1 MPLSQLKTD
10 SGIDHDFNFLSAIER
25 ARQRAEKDVV
35 EARQLLSEKELR
47 PRNEDEVFQK
57 VWRGDELHHVPVQ
70 SQPYKRHGRPQEG
83 PAAIDSFDKHVRRRL
98 RYLDTE
104 AITMPKGMA
113 RQRENKTAWNRRTQ
127 TINWQVEW
135 LVYNA
140 SELDFTAQQPD
151 QPLRVLHKSLEGTP
165 LHSALAT
172 TLDWHRGQLDRQS
185 REQQQDPIE
194 TDDEADPD
202 SPKKRRKTHHGSSN
216 NTTTTNKKTP
226 PTPPTQNP
234 STTTWP
240 SAPYTAQYPLTTTW
254 SSTTTTAHLKT
265 TLEEQLAATW
275 RFYLVKPAVQTTTT
289 TRISPS
295 NPTDPPRNNRPASKT
310 RTIVPLGSAETLTDV
325 LRGRTVV
332 EFPTLLAI
340 PGGVPVPGG
349 YVVGEFERRAARVVK
364 ENGVGGGGGEGEGEG
379 GGYIP
384 GSGGDKNNNRKRGF
398 EGRGNNG
405 NNKSWDRGKGTGAN
419 AGAMGGSG
427 RGAGWKRARFGDAE
441 KRHATDPEAV
451 QGVPPFEAEEGEV
464 NSDGDEVMDEA
475 LPLPLPR
482 GGRIDGLLMDVDGDR
497 SSVTVG
503 REEKEDG
510 EVLEGMEEG
519 RPQGGGLVDYG
530 SSDEDD

>member
-47 PRNEDEVFQK
+47 PRNEDKVFQK
-57 VWRGDELHHVPVQ
+57 VWHGDELHHVPVQ
-70 SQPYKRHGRPQEG
+70 SQPYKKHGRPQDG
-83 PAAIDSFDKHVRRRL
+83 PAVIDSFDKHVRRRL

-140 SELDFTAQQPD
+140 SELGFTAQQPG

-185 REQQQDPIE
+185 REQQQDPID
-194 TDDEADPD
+194 TDDEADPE
-202 SPKKRRKTHHGSSN
+202 SLKKRRKTHHGSSN
-216 NTTTTNKKTP
+216 NTTTNNKKTP
-226 PTPPTQNP
+226 PTPPTQDP
-234 STTTWP
+234 TTTTWP
-240 SAPYTAQYPLTTTW
+240 AAPYTAQYPLTTAW
-254 SSTTTTAHLKT
+254 SSTTTTAHLDT

-275 RFYLVKPAVQTTTT
+275 RFYLVKAAVQTTTSRT
-289 TRISPS
+289 SPS
-295 NPTDPPRNNRPASKT
+295 NTDPPRNNKPDSKT
-310 RTIVPLGSAETLTDV
+310 RTIVPLDSAETLTGV

-332 EFPTLLAI
+332 EFPTLLAV
-340 PGGVPVPGG
+340 PSGLPVPGG
-349 YVVGEFERRAARVVK
+349 YAVGEFERRAARVVK
-364 ENGVGGGGGEGEGEG
+364 EKGGDGGEGEGEG
-379 GGYIP
+379 GGE
-384 GSGGDKNNNRKRGF
+384 KNNNRKRGF
-398 EGRGNNG
+398 EGRGNNS

-427 RGAGWKRARFGDAE
+427 RGAGWKRARFEDEE
-441 KRHATDPEAV
+441 KRPAPDSGAV
-451 QGVPPFEAEEGEV
+451 QGGEQEPPLPFEAEEGEV

-482 GGRIDGLLMDVDGDR
+482 DGRMGGLLMDVDGER
-497 SSVTVG
+497 SSVTLG
-503 REEKEDG
+503 RGGEEEDG
-510 EVLEGMEEG
+510 EIMEEMEETKPG
-519 RPQGGGLVDYG
+519 GGGLVDYG